1 MYPHVKIQF
10 EEYLTKYFYEVLTYQ
25 MTEHLFLIDYI
36 VDDNLIKDSFPLSD
50 IREIILV
57 KRIYGQRK
65 DDR

>member
-10 EEYLTKYFYEVLTYQ
+10 EEYLTKYFYGVLTYQ
-25 MTEHLFLIDYI
+25 ITEHLFLIDYI

-65 DDR
+65 EDK